1 MILFIKLFKESAIFA
16 WSSLVAN
23 KLRTLLTLLG
33 ITIGIFAII
42 SVFTVVDTLERQ
54 IRSSIASLGDNVI
67 YVQKWPWAFGGDYP
81 WWKYMNRPTPRLSEV
96 DAIMRNT
103 QTIEAAVFIAS
114 TQRTVEH
121 LNSRVE
127 QASIMAV
134 SEDYNRIRN
143 FELQQGRYFSH
154 MESISG
160 RGVAMV
166 GYEIA
171 QNLFRNTDP
180 IGKYIRVFGRNL
192 EVIGVFTKE
201 GANTFG
207 NSHDELVVV
216 PVNFISTF
224 IETNNDE
231 YNPSIM
237 VMAREGI
244 SNEQMTDELTGAMRA
259 IRRLKPT
266 TEDNFAL
273 NETSL
278 LSQGFDGLFAVLKL
292 AGWVIGGF
300 SILVGGFGIAN
311 IMFVSVRERTG
322 IIGIQMALGAKK
334 YFILLQFLTEAILLS
349 LLGGMIGLVL
359 VFGGAALASHF
370 AEIDITLTYSNILL
384 GINVSAIIGLVA
396 GFVPAWSASRLNPV
410 EAIRTNA

>member
-1 MILFIKLFKESAIFA
+1 M
-16 WSSLVAN
+16 AN

-359 VFGGAALASHF
+359 VFGGAALASHIT
-370 AEIDITLTYSNILL
+370 EIDITLTYSNILL

>member
-1 MILFIKLFKESAIFA
+1 
-16 WSSLVAN
+16 
-23 KLRTLLTLLG
+23 
-33 ITIGIFAII
+33 
-42 SVFTVVDTLERQ
+42 
-54 IRSSIASLGDNVI
+54 
-67 YVQKWPWAFGGDYP
+67 
-81 WWKYMNRPTPRLSEV
+81 MNRPTPRLSEV

>member
-1 MILFIKLFKESAIFA
+1 M
-16 WSSLVAN
+16 AN

-103 QTIEAAVFIAS
+103 QTIEAAVFMAS

-121 LNSRVE
+121 LNSRIE

-154 MESISG
+154 MESASG

-180 IGKYIRVFGRNL
+180 VGKYIRVFGRNL

>member
-1 MILFIKLFKESAIFA
+1 M
-16 WSSLVAN
+16 AN